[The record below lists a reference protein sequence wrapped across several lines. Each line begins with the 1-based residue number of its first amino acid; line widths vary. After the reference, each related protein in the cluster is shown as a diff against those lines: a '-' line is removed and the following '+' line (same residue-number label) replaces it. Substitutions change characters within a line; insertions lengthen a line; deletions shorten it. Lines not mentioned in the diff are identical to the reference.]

1 MRGLVGGAGRASWV
15 PSGATSTFE
24 ALQTLRGEQM
34 LEVRATVEELTALA
48 SDRRTM

>member
-1 MRGLVGGAGRASWV
+1 V